1 MNKLYFAYGSC
12 MDYEGR
18 LSKQGYGE
26 DFEFLGIASLS
37 GYRFRMNKLG
47 RDGAQVFAN
56 IQEEKTSTVYGYLYR
71 ITERAED
78 YLDKREGFPVHYA
91 KKNVAVTM
99 VNQTYPNVL
108 VYIAQPAFI
117 NDNVRQVTSFYANQL
132 KRGSKLL
139 PEPYRTYFLD
149 EIDSC
154 GVVQPNRKA
163 SPMRKSSSIREEDQR
178 SAKARLLYH
187 YQGENTEFIRRNP
200 EFYTWLREMA
210 MFLGNDN
217 SVVERV
223 DITPEMFRVA
233 VKLMEMAARD
243 ELDLGHRIP
252 RGLLR
257 ILQDSLIQMQA
268 SKEAITNKERR
279 KGEF

>member
-1 MNKLYFAYGSC
+1 M
-12 MDYEGR
+12 
-18 LSKQGYGE
+18 E

-47 RDGAQVFAN
+47 RDRAQVFAN

-117 NDNVRQVTSFYANQL
+117 NDNVRQVTPLYAKQL

-139 PEPYRTYFLD
+139 PEPYRSYFLE
-149 EIDSC
+149 EIASC
-154 GVVQPNRKA
+154 GVVQPNREPL
-163 SPMRKSSSIREEDQR
+163 PMRKSSSISGEDQR
-178 SAKARLLYH
+178 SAKAKILYH

-243 ELDLGHRIP
+243 ELDLGHMIP

-279 KGEF
+279 KGDE